1 MTETRYCVYDEPH
14 RDYLYT
20 DAWVR
25 KLVRDLRDMAIFEAV
40 TGHAPEP
47 VVATAAA

>member
-1 MTETRYCVYDEPH
+1 VCDEPH

-20 DAWVR
+20 DAWVD
-25 KLVRDLRDMAIFEAV
+25 KLVRDLRDPVTFEAV

-47 VVATAAA
+47 LVEIAAA